1 MGSPE
6 LQLLDDIENAKDLRY
21 ALEVYVD
28 DFMAIIIP
36 TSKAQVEHVARAVMA
51 AIHDVFPASK
61 IDADDPISEKK
72 MKKGEG
78 MMSTKKSLLGFEFD
92 GIDKTLWL
100 ESEKRDVII
109 TTLHKWIR
117 AGSRHRG
124 IPFKEF
130 ESIMAKIRHAF
141 TALPAAIGLL
151 SGTNSMLRKRPE
163 WIYLHKEEILLQEI
177 MLCKTLFLE
186 STREPT
192 RCKELIRSHPDFV
205 GICDASSHGVG
216 GIIVG
221 ETESCLPTVFRLQWP
236 TDISNDIKS
245 LSNPTGRITNS
256 DLEMAGLLL
265 LWLVIEATC
274 GNLNERNIALFSD
287 NSPTVSW
294 VSRLTSRQ
302 STVASRLLGA
312 LTLRLKH
319 NKCCPLT
326 PMHIKGDENAITD
339 IPSRSFGSNTAWNF
353 RSHHDLQIFFNTHF
367 SLPKQNSWTV
377 FQLNSKICMRV
388 ISILRMRPFELA
400 DWRRLP
406 KIGQTIGPAGYA
418 MSNLWELTLTYR
430 IHRSNG
436 NSELSLDSQ
445 QELELARLVQDE
457 RSKLAQ
463 SLGISRPLVRRSL
476 WPVELTP

>member
-1 MGSPE
+1 M
-6 LQLLDDIENAKDLRY
+6 R
-21 ALEVYVD
+21 
-28 DFMAIIIP
+28 
-36 TSKAQVEHVARAVMA
+36 
-51 AIHDVFPASK
+51 
-61 IDADDPISEKK
+61 
-72 MKKGEG
+72 
-78 MMSTKKSLLGFEFD
+78 
-92 GIDKTLWL
+92 W
-100 ESEKRDVII
+100 
-109 TTLHKWIR
+109 
-117 AGSRHRG
+117 
-124 IPFKEF
+124 
-130 ESIMAKIRHAF
+130 
-141 TALPAAIGLL
+141 
-151 SGTNSMLRKRPE
+151 
-163 WIYLHKEEILLQEI
+163 
-177 MLCKTLFLE
+177 
-186 STREPT
+186 
-192 RCKELIRSHPDFV
+192 
-205 GICDASSHGVG
+205 SHGVLG

-221 ETESCLPTVFRLQWP
+221 EAESCIPTVFRLQWP
-236 TDISNDIKS
+236 TDISYDIKS
-245 LSNPTGRITNS
+245 LSNPTGRITNP

-274 GNLNERNIALFSD
+274 GNLIEKNIALFSD

-302 STVASRLLGA
+302 STVASRLLGLGA

-353 RSHHDLQIFFNTHF
+353 RSNHDLQIFFNTHF
-367 SLPKQNSWTV
+367 SLPKENSWTV
-377 FQLNSKICMRV
+377 FQLNSKIYMRV

-406 KIGQTIGPAGYA
+406 KVGQTIGPAGYA

-430 IHRSNG
+430 IHHSNG

-445 QELELARLVQDE
+445 QERELACLVQEE